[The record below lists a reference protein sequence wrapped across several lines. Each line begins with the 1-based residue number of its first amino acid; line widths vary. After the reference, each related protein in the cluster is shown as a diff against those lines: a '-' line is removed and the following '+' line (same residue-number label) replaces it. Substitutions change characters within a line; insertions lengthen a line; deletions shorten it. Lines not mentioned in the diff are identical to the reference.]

1 MHTVFVHV
9 KVRAGKVSEFINATL
24 DNTTNSRLEEGV
36 IRFDFF
42 QEVDDPTRFIL
53 VEVYRDEAEAGKH
66 KETIHY
72 NTWRSAVEE
81 MMEQPRKGIRYQMIN
96 PEQR

>member
-1 MHTVFVHV
+1 MHAVFVHV
-9 KVRAGKVSEFINATL
+9 KVKAEKVSEFIEATL

-53 VEVYRDEAEAGKH
+53 VEVYRDEVDAGKH
-66 KETIHY
+66 KETTHY
-72 NTWRSAVEE
+72 NTWRSSVED
-81 MMEQPRKGIRYQMIN
+81 MMEEPRKGIRYLMIN
-96 PEQR
+96 PE